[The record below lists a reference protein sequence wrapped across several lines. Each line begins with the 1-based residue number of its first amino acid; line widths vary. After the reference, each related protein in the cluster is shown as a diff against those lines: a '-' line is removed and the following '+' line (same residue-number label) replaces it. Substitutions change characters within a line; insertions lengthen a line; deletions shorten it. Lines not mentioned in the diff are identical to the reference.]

1 MILGVQFQKNF
12 FFFCWF
18 FFVVTINILE
28 RHFYLQQ
35 GAFSSI
41 IKESCNHVSSQ

>member
-12 FFFCWF
+12 FVGVFFLLLF
-18 FFVVTINILE
+18 NILE